1 MGVLLIV
8 FAFSIGVA
16 TFLEND
22 FGTEAAK
29 VLVYNAFWF
38 EVLFFLMVVNFTG
51 MIFAHKLYRKNKLL
65 VLAIHIS
72 FIIIIVGAAITRF
85 FGFEGQMHI
94 RNGQT
99 SNQFISLSTYVS
111 GEITS
116 GDAKESF
123 KDEVLFAP
131 IRNNKYSSHHQIG
144 ERDVKLEL
152 LRFIPN
158 ALEVVKPDAMG
169 TPVISIVLADRS
181 GRRNLFLKKD
191 ESKSLGGTTFVFGD
205 TTDQQTVQF
214 VLRDHKL
221 YFRAPTQIE
230 IVQMSSG
237 DVTALAPLEF
247 HQAELMKLYRI
258 NDLNFVLKA
267 FTDKGVIAYQAS
279 ATGSGMRGDQV
290 LEIKASVDEQE
301 KILYI
306 KGGKGYV
313 GEAGTLDLADVHINV
328 SYGSQIMKLP
338 FSLKLNEFQLE
349 RYPGS
354 DSPSSYASEVTLI
367 DEKEDLVMPYRIYM
381 NNILDYKGYRF
392 FQSSYDQDEKGTILS
407 VNHDFSGTLITYI
420 GYFLLFASL
429 IASLFLKQS
438 RFVKLSNQLK
448 EIHLKR
454 KKLALTVTLLFV
466 SLIVSDSWSQ
476 QVERQKSIPAAHAES
491 FGKLLVQKRDG
502 RVIPIN
508 TIANEVIVKISKRNH
523 FEKLNADQVL
533 LGMVSSPFIWQKTKM
548 IKVGNPDLQNILKL
562 DGKYAAFEDFF
573 DDSGK
578 YLLKERVD
586 EAFRKSPGK
595 RGKLEKELIAVDER
609 VNVSYMTYYGTL
621 LNIYPLPGDP
631 NNSWVTPFDKFQH
644 IDQSDSLFIR
654 ASLKTY
660 IDLLTNAGNDGSYIE
675 AEKALQK
682 IKDFQYK
689 YGNET
694 IPSETRL
701 NLEVVYNRI
710 GIFKRLFP
718 VYMILGFVL
727 LVFFLIE
734 LFRPKTE
741 FRKSVTVISIL
752 LFIGFLAHTVGLILR
767 WYISNHAPWSN
778 GYESMIYIAWAGMFA
793 GFLFKKQSSIALS
806 VTALLSGIALFVAH
820 LSWMNPEITNL
831 VPVLKSYWLT
841 IHVATI
847 TASYGFLALGS
858 LMAFLNLGIM
868 IFRTKKNIE
877 RVDLTILELSNIIE
891 MSLLIGL
898 VLLTI
903 GNFLGGVW
911 ANESW
916 GRYWGWDPKETW
928 SLVTIIVYA
937 FVLHLRQIPA
947 LKSIYTFNFTAM
959 ISFSSVIM
967 TYFGVNYYLSGLHSY
982 AKGDP
987 VPIPAFVYYVVIVVV
1002 IVSVLAAFND
1012 MKLKGGEESRQS
1024 AAGSSQ

>member
-8 FAFSIGVA
+8 FAFSISVA

-38 EVLFFLMVVNFTG
+38 EVLIFLMVVNFTG
-51 MIFAHKLYRKNKLL
+51 MIFTSKLYRKNKLL

-72 FIIIIVGAAITRF
+72 FIIIIIGAAITRF

-99 SNQFISLSTYVS
+99 SNQFTSLSTYVS
-111 GEITS
+111 GEISS
-116 GDAKESF
+116 GDVRESF

-131 IRNNKYSSHHQIG
+131 IRNNKYSSIHQIG
-144 ERDVKLEL
+144 DKEVELEL
-152 LRFIPN
+152 VRFITN

-169 TPVISIVLADRS
+169 TPVISIVIADRS

-191 ESKSLGGTTFVFGD
+191 ESKSLGGTKFVFGD
-205 TTDQQTVQF
+205 TTNQQGVQF
-214 VLRDHKL
+214 VLIDDKL
-221 YFRAPTQIE
+221 HFRAPTQIE

-237 DVTALAPLEF
+237 DVTALAPFEF

-258 NDLNFVLKA
+258 NNLNFVLKA
-267 FTDKGVIAYQAS
+267 FTDKGVITYQTGA
-279 ATGSGMRGDQV
+279 AGSGMSGAQV
-290 LEIKASVDEQE
+290 LEIKALVGDKE
-301 KILYI
+301 KIFYI
-306 KGGKGYV
+306 KGGRGYV
-313 GEAGTLDLADVHINV
+313 GEAGTFDLADIHFNV

-338 FSLKLNEFQLE
+338 FALKLNEFQLE

-354 DSPSSYASEVTLI
+354 DSPSSFASEVTLI
-367 DEKEDLVMPYRIYM
+367 DEKEELVMPYRIYM

-407 VNHDFSGTLITYI
+407 VNHDFLGTLITYI

-429 IASLFLKQS
+429 IASIFLKQS
-438 RFVKLSNQLK
+438 RFVKLSHQLK
-448 EIHLKR
+448 DIHLKR
-454 KKLALTVTLLFV
+454 KKMALTITLLFAV
-466 SLIVSDSWSQ
+466 VIVSGAWAQ
-476 QVERQKSIPAAHAES
+476 QVDRQKTIPVDHAAS

-523 FEKLNADQVL
+523 FGELNADQVL
-533 LGMVSSPFIWQKTKM
+533 LGMLSSPFKWQKAKM

-578 YLLKERVD
+578 YLFKEQVD
-586 EAFRKSPGK
+586 EAFRKTPGK
-595 RGKLEKELIAVDER
+595 RDKLEKELIAVDER

-631 NNSWVTPFDKFQH
+631 DNSWVTPFDNFQD

-660 IDLLTNAGNDGSYIE
+660 IDLLTIAGNEGSYIE

-701 NLEVVYNRI
+701 NMEVVYNRM

-752 LFIGFLAHTVGLILR
+752 LFVGFLAHTVGLVLR
-767 WYISNHAPWSN
+767 WYISGHAPWSN

-793 GFLFKKQSSIALS
+793 GFLFKKRSSIALS

-877 RVDLTILELSNIIE
+877 RVDLTILELSNIVE
-891 MSLLIGL
+891 MALIIGL

-903 GNFLGGVW
+903 GNFLGGIW

-987 VPIPAFVYYVVIVVV
+987 VPIPDFVYYVVIVVV
-1002 IVSVLAAFND
+1002 LVSVLAAFND
-1012 MKLKGGEESRQS
+1012 MKLKGKEESRQS
-1024 AAGSSQ
+1024 AVD